1 MEVMKALVIGL
12 GSSGIR
18 VCDYVIERIR
28 WELGN
33 EGRAPWVRFL
43 GIETNQTVDTSL
55 RDNDDLR
62 LITISAD
69 QFQRLLGLFANPAAD
84 GRLKLAKWAD
94 GGVLNL
100 LPGNAVTEGA
110 GNIRMVGRLAFLYN
124 YDMISEAVSRRLN
137 ELRNLTPTEARDR
150 RGALLSGENP
160 ELSFIGSIRVF
171 VVGTLCGGTC
181 SGMAADFGFFLRRHT
196 MPDEYILGMF
206 TLPPVALSRATERR
220 ADRYKKNAYA
230 ALMELNHYNLVDQG
244 RQAQIIFPD
253 GYAADMSQMPYDL
266 PYLFFP
272 QGITKEDIDEM
283 HQRIADRIFF
293 NIFAPRTDPFQ
304 AAIDAPILGDRY
316 HHAHVFMS
324 VGFSTME
331 YPAERIIEA
340 CTARQL
346 AYTLGQW
353 NSRTLSE
360 SEKNHRLSEIGLRWE
375 TVCEWLFSTRDGGSI
390 ESILLQRVQEIVKT
404 TARSI
409 DTAEADI
416 RALREAFSS
425 KGIIYDPPP
434 QQIYPGVVL
443 STCLSNKEFVR
454 EQFLNRVR
462 GVIQRDLLDYNVG
475 PAALRDLMRAASNRL
490 NEFRQISRPDIN
502 QSAQTVNQLL
512 ESIRRTQRSKKLA
525 ATLLKQR
532 ELRRL
537 QSQFERALGEEVKSR
552 LRDAVLSV
560 LLGSSGETGVLQTL
574 EQEVRIL
581 ERRLNNL
588 VRRIM
593 AQREIHDDSDRYLS
607 RSEPNTAGVILFKP
621 DPDGTVTN
629 EYRQCLVAAGEV
641 GTTWEMQREKEA
653 REIIRNW
660 DELLSHVVPQGA
672 LRIEDDWLYRDFRR
686 GIDPPLPSNLQNQI
700 VSRARQP
707 FLKLLRANLFEKWWE
722 YYVTPEDRNSHARQL
737 CEGIVPSV
745 KIDRLRAEQGGRS
758 PIATWNVLVL
768 PSEGN
773 HRQDFLQVIHT
784 SLPANCNFAES
795 PHRYRVLMIQEWQRW
810 PLRGVPDIVLPP
822 NGLCA
827 AECNDFPTFHTRVD
841 VNWTPLTE
849 EEIQHME
856 RAENALM
863 LGVLCDVVQPRLG
876 RLEIQGAG
884 AAHDDAPWQLP
895 LDLRQATR
903 QIAVIRSDLN
913 DRSLRNIVTV
923 IEQRVAWKRQ
933 EIADDCQ
940 FISFLISQL
949 REGKGNEIPGWDR
962 DRVWK
967 AITLY
972 CASDDALMQALMQV
986 NPIRPEIKQ
995 SLRKKRGDQKPRGGT
1010 FDKDGYYCT
1019 ICGGIIGETEEEA
1032 LRNGWRCYVNP
1043 QHSFYTVD

>member
-28 WELGN
+28 WELGD

-43 GIETNQTVDTSL
+43 GIETNQTVGTLL
-55 RDNDDLR
+55 RDSDDLQP
-62 LITISAD
+62 ITISAD
-69 QFQRLLGLFANPAAD
+69 EYQRLLDDPAAD
-84 GRLKLAKWAD
+84 ERLKLSKWAD
-94 GGVLNL
+94 KNL
-100 LPGNAVTEGA
+100 LKQLPGNAVTEGA

-124 YDMISEAVSRRLN
+124 YDRISAAVSKRLN
-137 ELRNLTPTEARDR
+137 DLRNLRQTEARER

-171 VVGTLCGGTC
+171 VIGTLCGGTC

-196 MPDEYILGMF
+196 KADEYILGMF
-206 TLPPVALSRATERR
+206 TLPPVALSRSTERR
-220 ADRYKKNAYA
+220 ADRYKKNAYT

-244 RQAQIIFPD
+244 QQALIEFPD
-253 GYAADMSQMPYDL
+253 GEADMHQMPYDL

-304 AAIDAPILGDRY
+304 AAIDAPILGDSRR
-316 HHAHVFMS
+316 HAHVFMS

-409 DTAEADI
+409 DTADAEI
-416 RALREAFSS
+416 RTLREAFSS

-475 PAALRDLMRAASNRL
+475 PAALRDLMQAASNRL

-502 QSAQTVNQLL
+502 QSVQTVNQLL

-537 QSQFERALGEEVKSR
+537 QSQLERALGEEVKSR

-574 EQEVRIL
+574 EQEVKIL
-581 ERRLNNL
+581 KQRLDNL
-588 VRRIM
+588 VKRIM
-593 AQREIHDDSDRYLS
+593 VQREIYDDRDRNLS
-607 RSEPNTAGVILFKP
+607 HSQPNAAGVILFKP
-621 DPDGTVTN
+621 DPEGTVTN
-629 EYRQCLVAAGEV
+629 EYRQCLVTAGEL
-641 GTTWEMQREKEA
+641 GTTWDLQREKEA

-672 LRIEDDWLYRDFRR
+672 LRTEDDWLYQDFRR
-686 GIDPPLPSNLQNQI
+686 EIDTPLRSSLKNQI
-700 VSRARQP
+700 ENRARQP
-707 FLKLLRANLFEKWWE
+707 FLNLLRANLFEKWWE

-810 PLRGVPDIVLPP
+810 PLAGVPDIILPP
-822 NGLCA
+822 NGLCTA
-827 AECNDFPTFHTRVD
+827 KCNDFPTFHTRVD

-856 RAENALM
+856 RAENSLM
-863 LGVLCDVVQPRLG
+863 LGVLCGVVQPRDG
-876 RLEIQGAG
+876 RLEIQGSG
-884 AAHDDAPWQLP
+884 AAHDDTPWQLP
-895 LDLRQATR
+895 LEIGQAARQV
-903 QIAVIRSDLN
+903 AVIRSDLN
-913 DRSLRNIVTV
+913 GRNVENIVTV
-923 IEQRVAWKRQ
+923 IEQRVAAKRQ

-972 CASDDALMQALMQV
+972 SASDANLTQALMQV
-986 NPIRPEIKQ
+986 KPIRPEIKQ
-995 SLRKKRGDQKPRGGT
+995 SLQRRRGDQKPKGGT

>member
-28 WELGN
+28 WELGD

-43 GIETNQTVDTSL
+43 GIETNQTVGTLL
-55 RDNDDLR
+55 RDSDDLQP
-62 LITISAD
+62 ITISAD
-69 QFQRLLGLFANPAAD
+69 EYQRLLDDPAAD
-84 GRLKLAKWAD
+84 ERLKLSKWAD
-94 GGVLNL
+94 KNL
-100 LPGNAVTEGA
+100 LKQLPGNAVTEGA

-124 YDMISEAVSRRLN
+124 YDRISAAVSKRLN
-137 ELRNLTPTEARDR
+137 DLRNLRQTEARER

-171 VVGTLCGGTC
+171 VIGTLCGGTC

-196 MPDEYILGMF
+196 KADEYILGMF
-206 TLPPVALSRATERR
+206 TLPPVALSRSTERR
-220 ADRYKKNAYA
+220 ADRYKKNAYT

-244 RQAQIIFPD
+244 QQALIEFPD
-253 GYAADMSQMPYDL
+253 GEADMHQMPYDL

-304 AAIDAPILGDRY
+304 AAIDAPILGDSRR
-316 HHAHVFMS
+316 HAHVFMS

-409 DTAEADI
+409 DTADAEI
-416 RALREAFSS
+416 RTLREAFSS

-475 PAALRDLMRAASNRL
+475 PAALRDLMQAASNRL

-502 QSAQTVNQLL
+502 QSVQTVNQLL

-537 QSQFERALGEEVKSR
+537 QSQLERALGEEVKSR

-574 EQEVRIL
+574 EQEVKIL
-581 ERRLNNL
+581 KQRLDNL
-588 VRRIM
+588 VKRIM
-593 AQREIHDDSDRYLS
+593 VQREIYDDRDRNLS
-607 RSEPNTAGVILFKP
+607 HSQPNAAGVILFKP
-621 DPDGTVTN
+621 DPEGTVTN
-629 EYRQCLVAAGEV
+629 EYRQCLVTAGEL
-641 GTTWEMQREKEA
+641 GTTWDLQREKEA

-672 LRIEDDWLYRDFRR
+672 LRIEDDWLYQDFRR
-686 GIDPPLPSNLQNQI
+686 EIDTPLRSSLKNQI
-700 VSRARQP
+700 ENRARQP
-707 FLKLLRANLFEKWWE
+707 FLNLLRANLFEKWWE

-810 PLRGVPDIVLPP
+810 PLAGVPDIILPP
-822 NGLCA
+822 NGLCTA
-827 AECNDFPTFHTRVD
+827 KCNDFPTFHTRVD

-856 RAENALM
+856 RAENSLM
-863 LGVLCDVVQPRLG
+863 LGVLCGVVQPRDG
-876 RLEIQGAG
+876 RLEIQGSG
-884 AAHDDAPWQLP
+884 AAHDDTPWQLP
-895 LDLRQATR
+895 LEIGQAARQV
-903 QIAVIRSDLN
+903 AVIRSDLN
-913 DRSLRNIVTV
+913 GRNVENIVTV
-923 IEQRVAWKRQ
+923 IEQRVAAKRQ

-972 CASDDALMQALMQV
+972 SASDANLTQALMQV
-986 NPIRPEIKQ
+986 KPIRPEIKQ
-995 SLRKKRGDQKPRGGT
+995 SLQRRRGDQKPKGGT

>member
-28 WELGN
+28 WELGD

-43 GIETNQTVDTSL
+43 GIETNQTVGTLL
-55 RDNDDLR
+55 RDSSDLQ

-69 QFQRLLGLFANPAAD
+69 EYQRLLDDPAAD
-84 GRLKLAKWAD
+84 ERLKLSKWAD
-94 GGVLNL
+94 KNL
-100 LPGNAVTEGA
+100 LKQLPGNAVTEGA

-124 YDMISEAVSRRLN
+124 YDRISAAVSKRLN
-137 ELRNLTPTEARDR
+137 DLRNLRQTEARER

-160 ELSFIGSIRVF
+160 ELSFIGSIRIF
-171 VVGTLCGGTC
+171 VIGTLCGGTC

-196 MPDEYILGMF
+196 KADEYILGMF
-206 TLPPVALSRATERR
+206 TLPPVALSRSTERR
-220 ADRYKKNAYA
+220 ADRYKKNAYT

-244 RQAQIIFPD
+244 QQALIEFPD
-253 GYAADMSQMPYDL
+253 GEADMHQMPYDL

-304 AAIDAPILGDRY
+304 AAIDAPILGDSRR
-316 HHAHVFMS
+316 HAHVFMS

-409 DTAEADI
+409 DTADAEI
-416 RALREAFSS
+416 RTLREAFSS

-475 PAALRDLMRAASNRL
+475 PAALRDLMQAASNRL

-502 QSAQTVNQLL
+502 QSVQTVNQLL

-537 QSQFERALGEEVKSR
+537 QSQLKRALGEEVISR

-574 EQEVRIL
+574 EQEVKIL
-581 ERRLNNL
+581 KQRLDNL
-588 VRRIM
+588 VKRIM
-593 AQREIHDDSDRYLS
+593 VQREIYDDRDRNLS
-607 RSEPNTAGVILFKP
+607 HSQPNAAGVILFKP
-621 DPDGTVTN
+621 DPEGTVTN
-629 EYRQCLVAAGEV
+629 EYRQCLVAAGEL
-641 GTTWEMQREKEA
+641 GTTWDLQREKEA

-672 LRIEDDWLYRDFRR
+672 LRIEDDWLYQDFRR
-686 GIDPPLPSNLQNQI
+686 EIDTPLRSSLKNQI
-700 VSRARQP
+700 ENRARQP
-707 FLKLLRANLFEKWWE
+707 FLNLLRANLFEKWWE

-810 PLRGVPDIVLPP
+810 PLAGVPDIILPP
-822 NGLCA
+822 NGLCTA
-827 AECNDFPTFHTRVD
+827 KCNDFPTFHTRVD

-856 RAENALM
+856 RAENSLM
-863 LGVLCDVVQPRLG
+863 LGVLCGVVQPRDG
-876 RLEIQGAG
+876 RLEIQGSG
-884 AAHDDAPWQLP
+884 AAHDDTPWQLP
-895 LDLRQATR
+895 LEIGQAARQV
-903 QIAVIRSDLN
+903 AVIRSDLN
-913 DRSLRNIVTV
+913 GRNVENIVTV
-923 IEQRVAWKRQ
+923 IEQRVAAKRQ

-972 CASDDALMQALMQV
+972 SASDANLTQALMQV
-986 NPIRPEIKQ
+986 KPIRPEIKQ
-995 SLRKKRGDQKPRGGT
+995 SLQRRRGDQKPKGGT

>member
-28 WELGN
+28 WELGD

-43 GIETNQTVDTSL
+43 GIETNQTVGTLL
-55 RDNDDLR
+55 RDSDDLQ

-69 QFQRLLGLFANPAAD
+69 EYQRLLDDPAAD
-84 GRLKLAKWAD
+84 ERLKLSKWAD
-94 GGVLNL
+94 KNL
-100 LPGNAVTEGA
+100 LKQLPGNAVTEGA

-124 YDMISEAVSRRLN
+124 YDGISAAVSKRLN
-137 ELRNLTPTEARDR
+137 DLRNLRQTEARER

-171 VVGTLCGGTC
+171 VIGTLCGGTC

-196 MPDEYILGMF
+196 KADEYILGMF
-206 TLPPVALSRATERR
+206 TLPPVALSRSTERR
-220 ADRYKKNAYA
+220 ADRYKKNAYT

-244 RQAQIIFPD
+244 QQALIEFPD
-253 GYAADMSQMPYDL
+253 GEADMHQMPYDL

-304 AAIDAPILGDRY
+304 AAIDAPILGDSRR
-316 HHAHVFMS
+316 HAHVFMS

-409 DTAEADI
+409 DTADAEI
-416 RALREAFSS
+416 RTLREAFSS

-475 PAALRDLMRAASNRL
+475 PAALRDLMQAASNRL

-502 QSAQTVNQLL
+502 QSVQTVNQLL

-537 QSQFERALGEEVKSR
+537 QSQLERALGEEVKSR

-574 EQEVRIL
+574 EQEVKIL
-581 ERRLNNL
+581 KQRLDNL
-588 VRRIM
+588 VKRIM
-593 AQREIHDDSDRYLS
+593 VQREIYDDRDRNLS
-607 RSEPNTAGVILFKP
+607 HSQPNAAGVILFKP
-621 DPDGTVTN
+621 DPEGTVTN
-629 EYRQCLVAAGEV
+629 EYRQCLVTAGEL
-641 GTTWEMQREKEA
+641 GTTWDLQREKEA

-672 LRIEDDWLYRDFRR
+672 LRIEDDWLYQDFRR
-686 GIDPPLPSNLQNQI
+686 EIDTPLRSSLKNQI
-700 VSRARQP
+700 ENRARQP
-707 FLKLLRANLFEKWWE
+707 FLNLLRANLFEKWWE

-810 PLRGVPDIVLPP
+810 PLAGVPDIVLPP

-856 RAENALM
+856 RVENSLI
-863 LGVLCDVVQPRLG
+863 LGVLCDVVQPRHG
-876 RLEIQGAG
+876 SLEIQGSG
-884 AAHDDAPWQLP
+884 TAHDDTCWLLP
-895 LDLRQATR
+895 LELGQATR
-903 QIAVIRSDLN
+903 QVAVIRSDLN
-913 DRSLRNIVTV
+913 GRSLGNIVTV

-962 DRVWK
+962 GRVWK

-1019 ICGGIIGETEEEA
+1019 ECGGMIGETEEEA

>member
-28 WELGN
+28 WELGD

-43 GIETNQTVDTSL
+43 GIETNQTVGTLL
-55 RDNDDLR
+55 RDSSDLQ

-69 QFQRLLGLFANPAAD
+69 EYQRLLDDPAAD
-84 GRLKLAKWAD
+84 ERLKLSKWAD
-94 GGVLNL
+94 KNL
-100 LPGNAVTEGA
+100 LKQLPGNAVTEGA

-124 YDMISEAVSRRLN
+124 YDRISAAVSKRLN
-137 ELRNLTPTEARDR
+137 DLRNLRQTEARER

-171 VVGTLCGGTC
+171 VIGTLCGGTC

-196 MPDEYILGMF
+196 KADEYILGMF
-206 TLPPVALSRATERR
+206 TLPPVALSRSTERR
-220 ADRYKKNAYA
+220 ADRYKKNAYT

-244 RQAQIIFPD
+244 QQALIEFPD
-253 GYAADMSQMPYDL
+253 GEADMHQMPYDL

-304 AAIDAPILGDRY
+304 AAIDAPILGDSRR
-316 HHAHVFMS
+316 HAHVFMS

-409 DTAEADI
+409 DTADAEI
-416 RALREAFSS
+416 RTLREAFSS

-462 GVIQRDLLDYNVG
+462 GVIQRDMLDYNVG
-475 PAALRDLMRAASNRL
+475 PAALRDLMQAASNRL

-502 QSAQTVNQLL
+502 QSVQTVNHLL

-537 QSQFERALGEEVKSR
+537 QSQLERALGEEVKSR

-574 EQEVRIL
+574 EQEVKIL
-581 ERRLNNL
+581 KQRLDNL
-588 VRRIM
+588 VKRIM
-593 AQREIHDDSDRYLS
+593 VQREIYDDRDRNLS
-607 RSEPNTAGVILFKP
+607 HSQPNAAGVILFKP
-621 DPDGTVTN
+621 DPEGTVTN
-629 EYRQCLVAAGEV
+629 EYRQCLVTAGEL
-641 GTTWEMQREKEA
+641 GTTWDLQREKEA

-672 LRIEDDWLYRDFRR
+672 LRTEDDWLYQDFRR
-686 GIDPPLPSNLQNQI
+686 EIDTPLRSSLKNQI
-700 VSRARQP
+700 ENRARQP
-707 FLKLLRANLFEKWWE
+707 FLNLLRANLFEKWWE

-810 PLRGVPDIVLPP
+810 PLAGVPDIILPP
-822 NGLCA
+822 NGLCTA
-827 AECNDFPTFHTRVD
+827 KCNDFPTFHTRVD

-856 RAENALM
+856 RAENSLM
-863 LGVLCDVVQPRLG
+863 LGVLCGVVQPRDG
-876 RLEIQGAG
+876 RLEIQGSG
-884 AAHDDAPWQLP
+884 AAHDDTPWQLP
-895 LDLRQATR
+895 LEIGQAARQV
-903 QIAVIRSDLN
+903 AVIRSDLN
-913 DRSLRNIVTV
+913 GRNVENIVTV
-923 IEQRVAWKRQ
+923 IEQRVAAKRQ

-972 CASDDALMQALMQV
+972 SASDANLTQALMQV
-986 NPIRPEIKQ
+986 KPIRPEIKQ
-995 SLRKKRGDQKPRGGT
+995 SLQRRRGDQKPKGGT